1 MAINQLFNI
10 FQNRL
15 DKIEKMR
22 EYASQNYIHY
32 YSFPL
37 DKVTATIKSAFSATV
52 LKSRITKKNNP
63 FTKNSELEK
72 AVDKELSN
80 AFYKVYSE
88 QNILEEFERYFPN
101 GVSIAKDSRKTV
113 PKIAFIKGAYD
124 QKRKANTK
132 RSRVIVTDNLLVEA
146 VNELLELIPK
156 HLDKEGSSKHK
167 NYYKGFAKTRQGNVH
182 DARSIQ
188 GIGIGLHGDLDDKTT
203 VAILAFLDGVKRVAE
218 GLNAPPG
225 GFSGSAQTY
234 LDEQKNK
241 VNNIFGVR
249 KGLKVSKH
257 TLEDYFKNPKL
268 IDTIE
273 VSIEYGTNLHQ
284 SEQQS
289 FDAKV
294 LKFEMQAARDDA
306 IEGLKAHS
314 GLEDYVNL
322 EASKPLKDRLIDGAP
337 ITVLEEATKSLK
349 KSVIKKRLPKKNS
362 RKTTSSSMSKKG
374 GKKRT
379 EKKVSKTVGRK
390 GKVHYGRKGTQAGI
404 HNPIAL
410 KELINQQLPSRIL
423 PKMQAPALVN
433 RTGRFRHSAEV
444 TNVVIGPR
452 GGTQIDY
459 TYQRNPYEV
468 FEPGSGSP
476 LANQYRDPRRIIGG
490 TIREIA
496 QQIMSKKFITV
507 RRV

>member
-1 MAINQLFNI
+1 VAIKQLFNI
-10 FQNRL
+10 FDNRL
-15 DKIEKMR
+15 NEIEKMR
-22 EYASQNYIHY
+22 EHASNTYIHY

-37 DKVTATIKSAFSATV
+37 DKTKTTIKSAFSATV
-52 LKSRITKKNNP
+52 LKSRITKNNNP
-63 FTKNSELEK
+63 FEKNSDLEK

-88 QNILEEFERYFPN
+88 KNILEEFERYFPA
-101 GVSIAKDSRKTV
+101 GVSIAPDSKKTV
-113 PKIAFIKGAYD
+113 PKIRFIKGAYD
-124 QKRKANTK
+124 QKRRANTK

-156 HLDKEGSSKHK
+156 HFDKAGSSKNK
-167 NYYKGFAKTRQGNVH
+167 KYYAGFQKTRIGNSY

-188 GIGIGLHGDLDDKTT
+188 GIGLGLHGDLSENTT
-203 VAILAFLDGVKRVAE
+203 IAMLAILDGIKTARAKGV
-218 GLNAPPG
+218 G
-225 GFSGSAQTY
+225 SGISAKGQTY
-234 LDEQKNK
+234 IDEQINK
-241 VNNIFGVR
+241 INNIFGVR
-249 KGLKVSKH
+249 KSLKVSKR
-257 TLEDYFKNPKL
+257 TLEEYIKNPSL
-268 IDTIE
+268 MDEIE
-273 VSIEYGTNLHQ
+273 IQIEYGTNLHQ

-289 FDAKV
+289 FDAKI
-294 LKFEMQAARDDA
+294 LKIEMEKARDAA
-306 IEGLKAHS
+306 IKGLTRLS
-314 GLEDYVNL
+314 GLEDYQSL
-322 EASKPLKDRLIDGAP
+322 KTSKPLKDRLTDGVP
-337 ITVLEEATKSLK
+337 ITILEEATKTLK

-362 RKTTSSSMSKKG
+362 RKKTSSSFKG
-374 GKKRT
+374 RSNKRRT
-379 EKKVSKTVGRK
+379 EKRVSRSLGKK
-390 GKVHYGRKGTQAGI
+390 GKVHYARKGIQAGTN
-404 HNPIAL
+404 NPIAL

-496 QQIMSKKFITV
+496 QQIMGKKFITV

>member
-1 MAINQLFNI
+1 MAIRNLFQI
-10 FQNRL
+10 FEERL
-15 DKIEKMR
+15 NEIEKMR
-22 EYASQNYIHY
+22 EYASNTYIHY

-37 DKVTATIKSAFSATV
+37 DKVTATIKSAFSAIV

-101 GVSIAKDSRKTV
+101 GVSIAKDSKKTV

-124 QKRKANTK
+124 QKRRKNSK

-167 NYYKGFAKTRQGNVH
+167 NYYKGFAKTRKGNAH

-188 GIGIGLHGDLDDKTT
+188 GIGLGLHGDLDDNTT
-203 VAILAFLDGVKRVAE
+203 IAILAFLDGIKEVRK
-218 GLNAPPG
+218 GLSAPPG
-225 GFSGSAQTY
+225 GFSGKARTY
-234 LDEQKNK
+234 IDEQANK
-241 VNNIFGVR
+241 INNIFGVR

-257 TLEDYFKNPKL
+257 TLEDYLKNPKL
-268 IDTIE
+268 MDKIE

-289 FDAKV
+289 FDAKI
-294 LKFEMQAARDDA
+294 LKQEMEAARDEA
-306 IEGLKAHS
+306 IQGLTRLS
-314 GLEDYVNL
+314 GLEDYAHL
-322 EASKPLKDRLIDGAP
+322 KGSKPLKDRLIDGVP
-337 ITVLEEATKSLK
+337 ITILEEATKSLK
-349 KSVIKKRLPKKNS
+349 QSVIKKRLPKKNS
-362 RKTTSSSMSKKG
+362 RKITSSSMSKKG

-379 EKKVSKTVGRK
+379 EKKVSKIAGTK
-390 GKVHYGRKGTQAGI
+390 GKVHYGRKGTQVGTN
-404 HNPIAL
+404 NPIAL

-444 TNVVIGPR
+444 TNVTMGPR

-496 QQIMSKKFITV
+496 QEIMGKKFITV
-507 RRV
+507 RRM